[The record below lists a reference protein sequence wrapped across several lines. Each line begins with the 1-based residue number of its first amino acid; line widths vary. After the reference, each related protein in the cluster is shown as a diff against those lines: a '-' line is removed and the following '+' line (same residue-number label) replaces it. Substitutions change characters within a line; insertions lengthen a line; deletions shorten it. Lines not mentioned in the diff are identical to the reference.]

1 MAEPATFEVDGR
13 RVRDLNGNGELD
25 PYEDPRRPV
34 EERVDDLL
42 AQMTLEEKAGLMFHP
57 PIFIGPEG
65 ELLDGPSMFGGGAS
79 TRLVTEL
86 HLNHFNVYATPDARR
101 TAEWH
106 NRLQQL
112 AESTRLGIPV
122 TISSDPRHAFD
133 ENPATSWASG
143 SLSQWPEPIG
153 LAATRD
159 EELVRSFG
167 EIARQEYRAIGIHVA
182 LHPMADVATE
192 PRWARI
198 AGTFGEDFDL
208 AGRMTA
214 AYIHGFQG
222 DELGPESVACM
233 TKHFPGGGPQADGE
247 DAHFPYGKD
256 QVYPGGRFEDHL
268 RPFESAF
275 AAGTAQ
281 IMPYYGRP
289 LGTDLEPVGF
299 GFNKGVITDMLRGRY
314 GFDGVVCT
322 DWALVSDTTLPDG
335 SVWLAKA
342 WGVEELDAADRL
354 AKIIEAGCDQL
365 GGESLPELLVE
376 LVRSGRIAESRI
388 DESARRILRDKFRLG
403 LFDDPYVDPDAAAR
417 ICGSDGFRAAGLDA
431 QRRSIVL
438 LANDGVL
445 PLAAGSKV
453 YVDGLPAA
461 AAAAYGEVVAT
472 PADADV
478 ADRLPPGAVR
488 AAHRHVHRV
497 GLPRRQARVHRGG
510 ARQRAGDGRCRSDRL
525 RRQPRA
531 SGRDHRDRR
540 GEQRGGRHVRREPRG
555 DPRRRLRPV
564 LARRQAAVRAAVV
577 PGRGGQAA
585 LRTCRSTRSR
595 RCTRS
600 GTASRTAPRSTRAP
614 GSSRCRGPPASGRRP
629 TRSAT

>member
-1 MAEPATFEVDGR
+1 MIPRGMAEPATYEIDGR

-57 PIFIGPEG
+57 PIFIAPEG
-65 ELLDGPSMFGGGAS
+65 DLVDGESMFGGGAS

-159 EELVRSFG
+159 EELVRAFG

-192 PRWARI
+192 PRWARV

-208 AGRMTA
+208 AGRLTA

-256 QVYPGGRFEDHL
+256 QVYPGGRFDDHL

-289 LGTDLEPVGF
+289 LGTELEPVGF

-322 DWALVSDTTLPDG
+322 DWALVSDTTMPDG

-376 LVRSGRIAESRI
+376 LVRSGRITESRI

-403 LFDDPYVDPDAAAR
+403 LFDDPYVDPDEAER
-417 ICGSDGFRAAGLDA
+417 LCGNDAFRAAGLDA

-445 PLAAGSKV
+445 PLAAGAKV

-461 AAAAYGEVVAT
+461 VAAAYGDVVAT

-478 ADRLPPGAVR
+478 AIVFRPG
-488 AAHRHVHRV
+488 
-497 GLPRRQARVHRGG
+497 PF
-510 ARQRAGDGRCRSDRL
+510 
-525 RRQPRA
+525 
-531 SGRDHRDRR
+531 
-540 GEQRGGRHVRREPRG
+540 EPRTDTFIESVFHAG
-555 DPRRRLRPV
+555 RLEYTAEERDQVLETARAVPTVFVVHLERPAV
-564 LARRQAAVRAAVV
+564 ITEIAEASSAVVGTFGASPEAILDVVFGRFSPGGKLPFELPSSQAAADKQLPDV
-577 PGRGGQAA
+577 PFDSESPLYPFGHGLTYA
-585 LRTCRSTRSR
+585 
-595 RCTRS
+595 
-600 GTASRTAPRSTRAP
+600 
-614 GSSRCRGPPASGRRP
+614 
-629 TRSAT
+629 

>member
-1 MAEPATFEVDGR
+1 MAEPASFEIDGR

-65 ELLDGPSMFGGGAS
+65 ELIDGPSMFGGGAS

-86 HLNHFNVYATPDARR
+86 HLNHFNIYATPDAHD
-101 TAEWH
+101 TAAWH

-153 LAATRD
+153 FAAAGD

-167 EIARQEYRAIGIHVA
+167 AIARQEYRAIGIHVA

-256 QVYPGGRFEDHL
+256 QVYTGGRFEDHL

-289 LGTDLEPVGF
+289 LGTELEPVGF
-299 GFNKGVITDMLRGRY
+299 GFNKGVITDLLRGRY

-322 DWALVSDTTLPDG
+322 DWALVSDTPMPDG
-335 SVWLAKA
+335 SIWLAKA

-354 AKIIEAGCDQL
+354 AKIVEAGCDQL

-376 LVRSGRIAESRI
+376 LVKSGRITESRI

-417 ICGSDGFRAAGLDA
+417 ICGSDEFRAAGLDA
-431 QRRSIVL
+431 QRRSLVL

-445 PLAAGSKV
+445 PLAAGTKV

-461 AAAAYGEVVAT
+461 TAAAYGEVVAT
-472 PADADV
+472 PTDADV
-478 ADRLPPGAVR
+478 AIVFRPAPFEPRTDTFIESVFHAGRLEYTAEE
-488 AAHRHVHRV
+488 
-497 GLPRRQARVHRGG
+497 
-510 ARQRAGDGRCRSDRL
+510 
-525 RRQPRA
+525 
-531 SGRDHRDRR
+531 RDRVLETANAVPTVFVVNLER
-540 GEQRGGRHVRREPRG
+540 PAVITEIAAASSAVVGTFGASPEAILDVVFGRFSPHGKLPFELPSS
-555 DPRRRLRPV
+555 
-564 LARRQAAVRAAVV
+564 QAAADKQLSDV
-577 PGRGGQAA
+577 PFDSESPLFPFGHG
-585 LRTCRSTRSR
+585 LSYD
-595 RCTRS
+595 
-600 GTASRTAPRSTRAP
+600 
-614 GSSRCRGPPASGRRP
+614 
-629 TRSAT
+629 

>member
-1 MAEPATFEVDGR
+1 MAEPASFEIDGR

-65 ELLDGPSMFGGGAS
+65 ELIDGPSMFGGGAS

-86 HLNHFNVYATPDARR
+86 HLNHFNIYATPDAHD
-101 TAEWH
+101 TAAWH

-153 LAATRD
+153 FAAAGD

-167 EIARQEYRAIGIHVA
+167 AIARQEYRAIGIHVA

-222 DELGPESVACM
+222 DELGPDSVACM

-289 LGTDLEPVGF
+289 LGTELEPVGF
-299 GFNKGVITDMLRGRY
+299 GFNKGVITDLLRGRY

-322 DWALVSDTTLPDG
+322 DWALVSDTPMPDG
-335 SVWLAKA
+335 SIWLAKA

-354 AKIIEAGCDQL
+354 AKIVEAGCDQL

-376 LVRSGRIAESRI
+376 LVKSGRITESRI

-417 ICGSDGFRAAGLDA
+417 ICGSDEFRAAGLDA
-431 QRRSIVL
+431 QRRSLVL
-438 LANDGVL
+438 LSNDGVL
-445 PLAAGSKV
+445 PLAAGTKV

-478 ADRLPPGAVR
+478 AIVFRPAPFEPRTDTFIESVFHAGRLEYTAEE
-488 AAHRHVHRV
+488 
-497 GLPRRQARVHRGG
+497 
-510 ARQRAGDGRCRSDRL
+510 
-525 RRQPRA
+525 
-531 SGRDHRDRR
+531 RDRVLETANAVPTVFVVNLER
-540 GEQRGGRHVRREPRG
+540 PAVITEIAGASSAVVGTFGASPEAILDVVFGRFSPRG
-555 DPRRRLRPV
+555 KLPFELPSS
-564 LARRQAAVRAAVV
+564 QAAADKQLSDV
-577 PGRGGQAA
+577 PFDSESPLYPFGHGLSYG
-585 LRTCRSTRSR
+585 
-595 RCTRS
+595 
-600 GTASRTAPRSTRAP
+600 
-614 GSSRCRGPPASGRRP
+614 
-629 TRSAT
+629 